1 MQQSLGNRTSLAPA
15 VIGVLLIAVG
25 AGALALRELGPNF
38 LPSIGVWGWP
48 FFIIVPG
55 VVLLGL
61 ALVPTPPRGIGFA
74 TAGAIVTTVGALLLY
89 QWRTAHWESWAYAW
103 ALIPMSAGLAMA
115 IYGRFARVPDLV
127 KTGIWMA
134 AIAALLFGVGA
145 WFFEGLFAGQDRIVD
160 AGNWWPIAV
169 IAIGAILAVRAF
181 LAPAR
186 VDAPAWPPTAPEVS
200 TPPTPGV
207 DRPSAPPEGD
217 RQVTI

>member
-1 MQQSLGNRTSLAPA
+1 MQQSLGNRPSMAPA

-25 AGALALRELGPNF
+25 AVALALRELGPNV

-103 ALIPMSAGLAMA
+103 ALIPMSTGVAMA
-115 IYGRFARVPDLV
+115 LYGLFARARGLV
-127 KTGIWMA
+127 TTGIWMA
-134 AIAALLFGVGA
+134 AIAAILFGFGA
-145 WFFEGLFAGQDRIVD
+145 WFFEGLFAGEDRIVD

-169 IAIGAILAVRAF
+169 IAIGAVLAMRAF

-186 VDAPAWPPTAPEVS
+186 ADAPPAPSAPEAS
-200 TPPTPGV
+200 TPPAPV
-207 DRPSAPPEGD
+207 IDRPSAPPEGD
-217 RQVTI
+217 QRAAI